1 MAGLFSLIFFILAVG
16 FLILIIK
23 TGITA
28 SKNKK
33 SFFENNPKFKNGKIF
48 NLAGISKAYVCED
61 GDIAA
66 IFDKGGTQY
75 SILNIKDIRDWDIIQ
90 DGESS
95 KKLGGAVA
103 GGLLFGGIGLI
114 TGAILGGKKQYISN
128 LKLILKTNNFNN
140 PNIELIFINTK
151 TSIKNAKFH
160 LNQLQDLT
168 STLEILAENNKVNN
182 NAAEAV

>member
-1 MAGLFSLIFFILAVG
+1 MVAFIVFILALVILVLAVKNLVG
-16 FLILIIK
+16 MK
-23 TGITA
+23 
-28 SKNKK
+28 KDKK
-33 SFFENNPKFKNGKIF
+33 SFFENNPKFKNGKKF
-48 NLAGISKAYVCED
+48 SLAGLLNVYVCED
-61 GDIAA
+61 GDIAFMNTKA
-66 IFDKGGTQY
+66 GSKY
-75 SILNIKDIRDWDIIQ
+75 SIINIKDIRDWDIIQ

-140 PNIELIFINTK
+140 PNIELVFINTK

-182 NAAEAV
+182 NAAEVV

>member
-1 MAGLFSLIFFILAVG
+1 MLLLIIFIL
-16 FLILIIK
+16 LILFLVLVIK
-23 TGITA
+23 TGLTMK
-28 SKNKK
+28 KNKDL
-33 SFFENNPKFKNGKIF
+33 FFKNNPKFKSGKVF
-48 NLAGISKAYVCED
+48 SLMGLLKVYVCED

-66 IFDKGGTQY
+66 IFDKGGNQY

-90 DGESS
+90 DGNSS

-128 LKLILKTNNFNN
+128 LTLVLKTNNFNN
-140 PNIELIFINTK
+140 PNVELVFINTK
-151 TSIKNAKFH
+151 TSIKDAKFY

-168 STLEILAENNKVNN
+168 STLEILAENNKINN
-182 NAAEAV
+182 NTAEAV